1 MPPYQPLKRTSHGG
15 VPYSTVCIYPCLRA
29 AEDILSM
36 SSHEPYGA
44 PASCLRCFALKKKKN
59 TVCTSCFHSLRVVL
73 DTKCCTA
80 PALSCTRI
88 PMRHTS
94 LCDCRTLLLHRLPCI
109 SFTINL
115 RKSLSIYFSTKKFSS
130 PIETLCVIFPAS
142 CTIKTVYYKAWTHGV
157 TILAKRQY
165 VWLGIYSSAYC

>member
-1 MPPYQPLKRTSHGG
+1 MDSILPALDNPNHASPSIPLLFPFVREHLCAKCPLTNPQSAPH
-15 VPYSTVCIYPCLRA
+15 TAVCLIPLYGLYPCHRA

-44 PASCLRCFALKKKKN
+44 TASCLRWFCLKKKKN
-59 TVCTSCFHSLRVVL
+59 TVCTRCFHSLRVVL

-109 SFTINL
+109 NFTINL
-115 RKSLSIYFSTKKFSS
+115 RK
-130 PIETLCVIFPAS
+130 
-142 CTIKTVYYKAWTHGV
+142 
-157 TILAKRQY
+157 
-165 VWLGIYSSAYC
+165 

>member
-1 MPPYQPLKRTSHGG
+1 MCLIPLYGL
-15 VPYSTVCIYPCLRA
+15 YPCLRA

-44 PASCLRCFALKKKKN
+44 TASCLRWFCLKKQKN
-59 TVCTSCFHSLRVVL
+59 TLCTSCFHSLHVVL
-73 DTKCCTA
+73 DTKCSTA

-115 RKSLSIYFSTKKFSS
+115 RKSCSIFFHKNSHLPLKRYMSSFQLPVPSKWFTTK
-130 PIETLCVIFPAS
+130 PELMA
-142 CTIKTVYYKAWTHGV
+142 
-157 TILAKRQY
+157 
-165 VWLGIYSSAYC
+165 